1 MVVIDVIV
9 WAATATEA
17 TLGVLL
23 LTGWRP
29 KLVGAATCLVLIVFG
44 AAMAVSLG
52 MESPL
57 SCSVFSAASAAAAYA
72 ILGTTS
78 PPHTTDTTPVK
89 RNSERFIMKIVVIG
103 GRGLIGSKVASKLSA
118 QGHDVITASR
128 RSGVDSLTGEGLADA
143 VAGADVLVDVADS
156 PLFDDEPVMHF
167 FTTTTT
173 NLLSAEQEAGVKH
186 HVALSVVGAQIM
198 PDSGYNTAKA
208 AQENLIKDSG
218 RPYSIVRAT
227 PFYEFAVG
235 LADSATDG
243 DIVRLPHALFR
254 PIAADDVAT
263 AVARAAVGRPING
276 VTEIA
281 GPEAMGMDDFVRTG
295 LAANGDQR
303 RVVTDAQAPYFGAV
317 IDDHTLAPD
326 ENATIFT
333 TRYSDWVDAYSSR
346 RI

>member
-1 MVVIDVIV
+1 
-9 WAATATEA
+9 
-17 TLGVLL
+17 
-23 LTGWRP
+23 
-29 KLVGAATCLVLIVFG
+29 
-44 AAMAVSLG
+44 
-52 MESPL
+52 
-57 SCSVFSAASAAAAYA
+57 
-72 ILGTTS
+72 
-78 PPHTTDTTPVK
+78 
-89 RNSERFIMKIVVIG
+89 MKIVVIG
-103 GRGLIGSKVASKLSA
+103 GRGLIGSKVASKLGA
-118 QGHDVITASR
+118 QGHDVIIASR
-128 RSGVDSLTGEGLADA
+128 RSGVDSLTGEGLATA
-143 VAGADVLVDVADS
+143 LPGADVAIDVADS
-156 PLFDDEPVMHF
+156 PLFDDEPVMRF

-173 NLLSAEQEAGVKH
+173 NLLAAEQEAGVSH

-276 VTEIA
+276 VMEIA

-303 RVVTDAQAPYFGAV
+303 RVVTDAPAPYFGAV

-333 TRYSDWVDAYSSR
+333 TRYSDWIDAYSSR